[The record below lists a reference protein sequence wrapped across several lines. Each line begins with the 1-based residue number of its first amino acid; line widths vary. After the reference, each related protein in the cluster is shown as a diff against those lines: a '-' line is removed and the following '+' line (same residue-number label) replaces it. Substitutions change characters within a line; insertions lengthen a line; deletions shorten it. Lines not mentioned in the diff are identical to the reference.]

1 MEMLKILL
9 KNYVNVMKKFY
20 DYKGRAGRLEFW
32 GFFLINWF
40 VIRAL
45 IALSVWQDAFSYLL
59 PIYGIMLI
67 VTFAALLA
75 RRLHDTG
82 RSAFWLLGILLSF
95 VMASSYVRP
104 LPVIISSILSLIA
117 VISVFYI
124 VILCFCPS
132 AKENKYGPTIAE
144 TKRDKITI
152 YACMGLYL
160 ILLSYTFW
168 GTYNTFKNL
177 EANSD
182 RAIVPLVVETH
193 TPPDN
198 K

>member
-1 MEMLKILL
+1 MEILNLLL
-9 KNYVNVMKKFY
+9 KNYVDVMKKFY

-40 VIRAL
+40 IVRAL

-59 PIYGIMLI
+59 QFYGIAL
-67 VTFAALLA
+67 VVAFAALLA

-82 RSAFWLLGILLSF
+82 RSALWLLGI
-95 VMASSYVRP
+95 
-104 LPVIISSILSLIA
+104 ILSLVMVSSFVRQLPVVIGSILNLIA
-117 VISVFYI
+117 VVSICYI

-132 AKENKYGPTIAE
+132 AKENKYGPIIAE
-144 TKRDKITI
+144 SKRDKITI
-152 YACMGLYL
+152 YICMGLYL
-160 ILLSYTFW
+160 LLLSYTYW
-168 GTYNTFKNL
+168 NIYNIFKNL

-182 RAIVPLVVETH
+182 RAIVPLIVETH
-193 TPPDN
+193 NSPDN